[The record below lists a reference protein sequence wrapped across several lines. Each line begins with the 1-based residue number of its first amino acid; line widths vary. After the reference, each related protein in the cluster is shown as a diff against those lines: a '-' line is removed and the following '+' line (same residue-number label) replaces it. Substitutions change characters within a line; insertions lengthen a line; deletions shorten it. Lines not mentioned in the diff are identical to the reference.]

1 MIRHFIKAIVLSIAF
16 FCAHSIPLVY
26 AHGFEDIPTKCGTF
40 SERNTARMLSITKG
54 DIILDERPPLP
65 LTAAS
70 PSGRFLFHYTISGVD
85 SVPTAD
91 DNRNGVPDWIDSA
104 GVMMDY
110 IYSVE
115 VVEMGYKT
123 PPTDNTKGG
132 SDQYD
137 IYFVDL
143 SKEGK
148 YGETVPDGNVTGGIY
163 PRSYSFIRMDNNF
176 NAKDSYNG
184 KPAYATFGYDALKV
198 TLAHEYH
205 HSIQYG
211 YGASTGSFHEMMSSW
226 IEIRVYPE
234 VTDYLNYIKNF
245 FTQNDKYFFG
255 QSDAFYGYSY
265 CVVFEYFR
273 LQYGDAFIRHILE
286 LVADGVEPNNS
297 LQGLEPY
304 RAIDSALVERGS
316 SLQQAW
322 CDFLPW
328 IYYTGKRSIAGKY
341 FTQAAIYPEFALQT
355 EETYSPPSFME
366 TLQIKPFQ
374 IQFSRCILPADVS
387 TNTPD
392 SAEFLVTYPAMYD
405 ILHQTQRPGEY
416 TIVCSRAPQPIPI
429 AGTGY
434 SYDFRT
440 SFPEICTHS
449 IVRNGIATI
458 ESEYLYPNPFRPG
471 IDELLYFP
479 APSDARVSDR
489 PYLAVYMV
497 DWISVFS
504 GEIPITTDEAGKRVV
519 AWKPSGIEL
528 ASNTY
533 IYTITIHGKTSLG
546 KFSVVNQ

>member
-40 SERNTARMLSITKG
+40 SERNTARMMSITKG
-54 DIILDERPPLP
+54 ETILDERPPLP

-70 PSGRFLFHYTISGVD
+70 PSGRFLLHYTISGVD

-104 GVMMDY
+104 GLMMDY

-123 PPTDNTKGG
+123 PPTDNLKGG

-148 YGETVPDGNVTGGIY
+148 YGETVPEGNVTGGIY
-163 PRSYSFIRMDNNF
+163 PRSYSFIRIDNNF

-205 HSIQYG
+205 HAIQYG
-211 YGASTGSFHEMMSSW
+211 YGSATGSFHEMMSSW
-226 IEIRVYPE
+226 IEMRVYPE
-234 VTDYLNYIKNF
+234 VTDYINYIKNF

-265 CVVFEYFR
+265 CMVLEYFHQ
-273 LQYGDAFIRHILE
+273 QYGDAFVRHVWE
-286 LVADGVEPNNS
+286 LVADGAEPNNS
-297 LQGLEPY
+297 SKGLEPY
-304 RAIDSALVERGS
+304 RATDSALVERGS

-328 IYYTGKRSIAGKY
+328 VYYTGRRAIPGKY
-341 FTQAAIYPEFALQT
+341 FARASIYPEFSIQQ
-355 EETYSPPSFME
+355 EERYTPPSFTK

-374 IQFSRCILPADVS
+374 IQFTRCILPADTS

-392 SAEFLVTYPAMYD
+392 SAEFLVTYPSMED
-405 ILHQTQRPGEY
+405 LRLQTQRPGDY
-416 TIVCSRAPQPIPI
+416 TIVCSQTPQPFPI
-429 AGTGY
+429 AGTNY
-434 SYDFRT
+434 SYDFKT
-440 SFPEICTHS
+440 TFPQICRLD
-449 IVRNGIATI
+449 IIRNGTATI
-458 ESEYLYPNPFRPG
+458 QSDYVYPNPFHAG
-471 IDELLYFP
+471 VDDILSFP
-479 APSDARVSDR
+479 APSDARVSER
-489 PYLAVYMV
+489 PYLAIYTV
-497 DWISVFS
+497 DWRSVFA
-504 GEIPITTDEAGKRVV
+504 GEMPITTGESSKRVL
-519 AWKPSGIEL
+519 AWKPTGIEL
-528 ASNTY
+528 SSNVY
-533 IYTITIHGKTSLG
+533 IYTITIHGNTTIG
-546 KFSVVNQ
+546 KFSVISP